1 MICVCAYGAEFVRL
15 LFACIAGR
23 LCQLQADDR
32 EHALRVFSGFW
43 GIVIMVQ
50 ALGKYMILRYLDP

>member
-1 MICVCAYGAEFVRL
+1 MISVCAYGAEFVRL

-23 LCQLQADDR
+23 LCQIQADDR

-43 GIVIMVQ
+43 VIVLMVQ
-50 ALGKYMILRYLDP
+50 ALGKYMNMRYFDP